1 MKLVSLGTH
10 EVVQVLFLWYIA
22 SDKPPLCSA
31 VHEVRVTEAL
41 PLHPFTIGHEASQPR
56 THCEHHLVQCSNNKV
71 KIAFFYT
78 NSNVSRNLQEHLD
91 LIGTK
96 YRTLGQSRPS
106 DHLYLTKSKSLC
118 CSVGHGVSF
127 CITYIYSF

>member
-56 THCEHHLVQCSNNKV
+56 THCEHHLVQCSDNQV
-71 KIAFFYT
+71 QV
-78 NSNVSRNLQEHLD
+78 VSLW
-91 LIGTK
+91 
-96 YRTLGQSRPS
+96 
-106 DHLYLTKSKSLC
+106 
-118 CSVGHGVSF
+118 GHVSTF
-127 CITYIYSF
+127 SHILNIDTP